1 MKLKISIGAAILAVI
16 TALAFYVFCLN
27 HVNIN
32 EVGVAFNSGNGQLAL
47 QTNAGWYVTSPLVKV
62 VTLSTLP
69 QSVHLP
75 TTANV
80 IATKI
85 VKIRADKAIDFV
97 KFQGFSYNINANFNN
112 ILMGYAFA
120 GKPYDFLEVVQDS
133 TEANNK

>member
-1 MKLKISIGAAILAVI
+1 MKLKITIGAVILSILATV
-16 TALAFYVFCLN
+16 LFYIFCLN

-32 EVGVAFNSGNGQLAL
+32 EVGVAFNSGNGQLSL

-62 VTLSTLP
+62 VTLPTLP
-69 QSVHLP
+69 EAVHLP

-85 VKIRADKAIDFV
+85 VKIRPEKAIEFV
-97 KFQGFSYNINANFNN
+97 KFQGFSYDIHANWNN

-133 TEANNK
+133 TEALNK